1 MKKTV
6 PLFCLRSLFH
16 AFTCNS
22 PPANALSM
30 SNSDTNDHPSPIHIL
45 LSFTTNVSQYNKP
58 NVLVPA
64 VPFLLSILSHGTMDF
79 LKGLV
84 SSSPLDKEMLE
95 QAKQLARDVMDT
107 YTEHYAFEVRVCCP
121 PPTTRTLTLLTVG
134 ACAAGRGHRGRGCT
148 ACGRGR
154 EARAVG
160 AAPRQARPTACGL
173 RAARAH
179 RDVRGRRGCARVA

>member
-1 MKKTV
+1 MT
-6 PLFCLRSLFH
+6 PM
-16 AFTCNS
+16 TI
-22 PPANALSM
+22 P
-30 SNSDTNDHPSPIHIL
+30 HPSISSFPSQLTCHNTTNRTFLCL
-45 LSFTTNVSQYNKP
+45 LS
-58 NVLVPA
+58 
-64 VPFLLSILSHGTMDF
+64 PFLLSILSHGTMDF

-84 SSSPLDKEMLE
+84 SSSPLDKEMVE

-121 PPTTRTLTLLTVG
+121 PPTTHALTLLTVG

-160 AAPRQARPTACGL
+160 AAPRQARPTACGP